1 MSMQISGPWVPPRS
15 KTDGSP
21 LHFDYSERA
30 MVPDAQRLQIENAR
44 KHVLGL
50 ACEAV
55 TKCVLPALGAT
66 DSKF

>member
-1 MSMQISGPWVPPRS
+1 MQRSEPWVPPHS
-15 KTDGSP
+15 KTDGTL

-30 MVPDAQRLQIENAR
+30 MVLDAQRLQVENAR

-55 TKCVLPALGAT
+55 RKCVLPAL
-66 DSKF
+66 